1 MDRIGTSMVFR
12 KQEGRECRCNAKNP
26 TDRCRLAR
34 DCLGKKNIEETQ
46 KEAVTLFVAAGQ

>member
-1 MDRIGTSMVFR
+1 MDRIGTMVFG

-46 KEAVTLFVAAGQ
+46 KEAATLSVAAGR

>member
-1 MDRIGTSMVFR
+1 MDRIGNMVFR

-34 DCLGKKNIEETQ
+34 DCLGKKIIEETQ
-46 KEAVTLFVAAGQ
+46 KKL